1 MMRKIII
8 LSTTIILFFST
19 AQKSVAQKNGSN
31 GLPANAI
38 ATSTSGYS
46 MTAKINGK
54 DCKASFMMPADET
67 EQIVGFY
74 SGDKY
79 IGLPYDRKYFV
90 AGKKIS
96 FSDQNADL
104 TTNDDVQV
112 WNGRKGEMVIT
123 KVTGKWAEGTFFF
136 TGYSYDN
143 KKSITVTNG
152 FFRIAFGK

>member
-1 MMRKIII
+1 MLAISIVLVFTGSQK
-8 LSTTIILFFST
+8 ST
-19 AQKSVAQKNGSN
+19 AQKKSSGS
-31 GLPANAI
+31 LPAGAI
-38 ATSTSGYS
+38 ATTAVGYT

-67 EQIVGFY
+67 GQIVGFY

-90 AGKKIS
+90 TGKKIS

-104 TTNDDVQV
+104 TTNDEVQV
-112 WNGRKGEMVIT
+112 WNGRKGEMEIT
-123 KVTGKWAEGTFFF
+123 KVNGKWAEGTFYF

-143 KKSITVTNG
+143 KKSILVTNG
-152 FFRIAFGK
+152 FFRIAISK